1 MVQHQGEGCTVPP
14 GRNRDVTDG
23 NGDGESHYDQCAVSN
38 NTYNN
43 QKVEGWPFLIETKEI
58 FAHSLNFDDVDILG
72 LDIKIL

>member
-1 MVQHQGEGCTVPP
+1 MKGVQFDLG
-14 GRNRDVTDG
+14 NKDVTDDD
-23 NGDGESHYDQCAVSN
+23 GDGESHYDQCAVSN

-43 QKVEGWPFLIETKEI
+43 QKVEGWPFLSETKEI